1 MNFKKI
7 LLAVDAS
14 ENSNRAVDYVG
25 TMIGGASGFE
35 IQLLYV
41 ERNPERDT
49 FPDDAAWK
57 KACEQEEKKMRDY
70 LDQAK
75 EELQNRGVASETVS
89 IDYYVPTFNAVPSQT
104 GSTPP
109 LSVADHLLRVI
120 REGGFGTVV
129 VGRRGMSKAEE
140 FLFGSVSTKIVHNT
154 KNCTVWVVE

>member
-1 MNFKKI
+1 MNLKKI
-7 LLAVDAS
+7 LVAVDAS
-14 ENSNRAVDYVG
+14 ENSTRAVDYVG
-25 TMIGGASGFE
+25 AMIGSSPGFA

-57 KACEQEEKKMRDY
+57 KSCEQEEKKMREY
-70 LDQAK
+70 LDQARDA
-75 EELQNRGVASETVS
+75 LQGHGVASKTVS
-89 IDYYVPTFNAVPSQT
+89 TEYYVPTFNAVPSQT
-104 GSTPP
+104 GFKSP
-109 LSVADHLLRVI
+109 LGVADHILRVI
-120 REGGFGTVV
+120 REGDFGTVV